1 DEIRIGHSVFMFLVN
16 GQAPPRRPA
25 AVELDD
31 RELVSASTVALHRAD
46 APNVSKILDRV
57 AESIP
62 ASQLQFDAAPDA
74 RGPLRAAG
82 ATAAQPDHT
91 AELFAAMVRACRA
104 ATSLHKLEELQRSL
118 MDVIFDSILGG
129 RAAILLVGAH
139 GNDFASAL
147 H

>member
-1 DEIRIGHSVFMFLVN
+1 SLEGVEWPLPEGAFTIGRDKSNALCLATDVGASKRHCVVVEQDLEFTIRDLGSHNHTYVNDVEVREHPLAHGDEIRIGHSVFMFLVN

-62 ASQLQFDAAPDA
+62 ASQLQ
-74 RGPLRAAG
+74 
-82 ATAAQPDHT
+82 
-91 AELFAAMVRACRA
+91 
-104 ATSLHKLEELQRSL
+104 
-118 MDVIFDSILGG
+118 
-129 RAAILLVGAH
+129 
-139 GNDFASAL
+139 
-147 H
+147 